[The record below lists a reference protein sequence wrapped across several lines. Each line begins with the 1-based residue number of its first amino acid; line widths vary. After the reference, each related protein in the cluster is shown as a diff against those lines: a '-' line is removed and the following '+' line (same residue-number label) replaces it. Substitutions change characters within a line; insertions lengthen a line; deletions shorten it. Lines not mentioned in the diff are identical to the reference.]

1 MWAQRRLLNRLVIA
15 LFILVFFI
23 LISASVLA
31 KTTVDAGEDKT
42 VAVDEEVEF
51 HAKGDG
57 ILYSWDFDDF
67 EDDDP
72 DGNFTNDDDAS
83 GKKVTHTFKRT
94 GEYIVTLT
102 VYDSNHKV
110 IDVYESEITVEEQ
123 FIIDPW
129 LMGLLFVIIG
139 VIMLLAEASSP
150 GFFIGI
156 PATILIVIGMIGIA
170 FPQLFFTI
178 WSPIIAA
185 ILTPIVTL
193 TIIYIYKRLAPPE
206 APTTTVGESL
216 HGKTGIVLKD
226 TEPDNL
232 TKGKVK
238 VGTDIW
244 SATSDEVIK
253 KGAKVVVIASEGVH
267 ITVEKFESEGKK
279 NSRLNNR
286 SKSKT
291 ETSSKRKK

>member
-139 VIMLLAEASSP
+139 VITGIFHRHSSNDTNCNWNDRNS
-150 GFFIGI
+150 I
-156 PATILIVIGMIGIA
+156 
-170 FPQLFFTI
+170 
-178 WSPIIAA
+178 S
-185 ILTPIVTL
+185 
-193 TIIYIYKRLAPPE
+193 TIIFYHL
-206 APTTTVGESL
+206 
-216 HGKTGIVLKD
+216 
-226 TEPDNL
+226 EPNYCGDIN
-232 TKGKVK
+232 
-238 VGTDIW
+238 TDR
-244 SATSDEVIK
+244 
-253 KGAKVVVIASEGVH
+253 
-267 ITVEKFESEGKK
+267 
-279 NSRLNNR
+279 NPNNYLYL
-286 SKSKT
+286 
-291 ETSSKRKK
+291 